1 MLIRHKCSKCGSINV
16 INITKKM
23 LHKELNKKEG
33 GALLGDEMLEV
44 EEYNIEPKH
53 CLRCKALLI
62 L

>member
-1 MLIRHKCSKCGSINV
+1 MLIRHKCKFCGSINV

-23 LHKELNKKEG
+23 LHKELNPNEG

-44 EEYNIEPKH
+44 EEHDVEPKH
-53 CLRCKALLI
+53 CLGCSTLLS

>member
-23 LHKELNKKEG
+23 LHKELNVKEG
-33 GALLGDEMLEV
+33 GTLLGDEMLEV
-44 EEYNIEPKH
+44 EEYDIEPKH
-53 CLRCKALLI
+53 CLGCGILLS